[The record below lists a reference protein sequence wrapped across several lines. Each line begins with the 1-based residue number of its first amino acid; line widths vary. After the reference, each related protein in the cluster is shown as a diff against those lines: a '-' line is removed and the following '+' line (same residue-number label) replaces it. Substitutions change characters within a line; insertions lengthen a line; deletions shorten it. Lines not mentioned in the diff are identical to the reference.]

1 MDPPPPT
8 WGESEPYHRPRRPL
22 AALSAAATVGA
33 IALALFRWRP
43 TRVEIQGASMEP
55 TLLPGDWA
63 LAVAQRRT
71 GRGDVVV
78 VEHPGRPGYEMVK
91 RVTALPGERVG
102 ERTLEDDE
110 YWIEGD
116 REDASTDSRHFGPV
130 RREHLKA
137 RVLLVYWP
145 KERRRRI
152 SGERVRNPS
161 RNDG

>member
-8 WGESEPYHRPRRPL
+8 GGEQPPYHRVPRPL
-22 AALSAAATVGA
+22 TALSALVTVAAIGV
-33 IALALFRWRP
+33 ALLRWRP
-43 TRVEIQGASMEP
+43 TRIEIQGASMVP
-55 TLLPGDWA
+55 TLMPGDWA
-63 LAVAQRRT
+63 LAVTGQRFLN
-71 GRGDVVV
+71 GHVVV

-91 RVTALPGERVG
+91 RVTAVPGQRVG

-110 YWIEGD
+110 FWIEGD

-145 KERRRRI
+145 KERRHRLL
-152 SGERVRNPS
+152 
-161 RNDG
+161 